1 MSDYELLM
9 IIMAIAELIVEVLIL
24 VMRTKK

>member
-9 IIMAIAELIVEVLIL
+9 IIMAIAGLIVEVLIL

>member
-9 IIMAIAELIVEVLIL
+9 IIMAITELIVEVLIL